1 MAETQAYA
9 VPDLTQALTYTN
21 PMALP
26 DMGVQ
31 QTQLDQLFSQNP
43 VSMPLNDVIS
53 AIQSQYQPVQVNTGD
68 GTYGAA
74 RFIGTGANLDSY
86 QPVSEIA
93 AAKSWYTPG
102 KFDINAFNKTP
113 DEKLSELISS
123 GDIGSNSGS
132 ALSEYNASTDA
143 STQGQNNYGGIN
155 AGPNATLA
163 GLIGG
168 FMLGPIGSL
177 LGRYALPAITNSNN
191 ATSIATNLGYAGYS
205 QEAISAGI
213 SAAGK
218 AASMPGA
225 TSGSI
230 AAAAANAASQVDNTD
245 ALDAIFSVTNNFGTT
260 NPAAETTAPSQSS
273 NNGGFSYGDTS
284 DSGYSADTGYS
295 GGGGWSDSDS
305 SGGWGGY

>member
-1 MAETQAYA
+1 MANTPAYA
-9 VPDLTQALTYTN
+9 LPDLTQASTYTSN
-21 PMALP
+21 P
-26 DMGVQ
+26 
-31 QTQLDQLFSQNP
+31 TLDQLFSQNP
-43 VSMPLNDVIS
+43 VSMPLNDVIA
-53 AIQSQYQPVQVNTGD
+53 AIQSQYQPVQPTADEGS
-68 GTYGAA
+68 YGAA
-74 RFIGTGANLDSY
+74 RFIGTGADFNSY

-93 AAKSWYTPG
+93 PAKSWYTPG

-123 GDIGSNSGS
+123 GEVGSSGGS
-132 ALSEYNASTDA
+132 AMSEYAASTDA
-143 STQGQNNYGGIN
+143 SSQNNYGGIS
-155 AGPNATLA
+155 AGINPTLA

-177 LGRYALPAITNSNN
+177 LGRYALPAISNSNN

-213 SAAGK
+213 NAAGK
-218 AASMPGA
+218 AAGMPGA
-225 TSGSI
+225 TAGSI
-230 AAAAANAASQVDNTD
+230 AAAAANAASQVDKTD
-245 ALDAIFSVTNNFGTT
+245 PLDAIFSVTNNFGTT